1 MSSSSRRRRPASRRR
16 PPTPPRS
23 RYCSSFCTI
32 SSATISPL
40 NGRLFEMKI
49 TEPYSPSARA
59 KASVNPVS
67 VAGSSVGS
75 STLRNV
81 CPRDAPRLAAASS
94 TSSSMSCRTGCTVR
108 TTNGRPMKVSATKT
122 PSGELATWMP
132 CGSSQRPSQLPVP
145 LALNSAASVMPAT
158 AVGRAN
164 GRSTRPSMI
173 RRPGNE

>member
-1 MSSSSRRRRPASRRR
+1 
-16 PPTPPRS
+16 
-23 RYCSSFCTI
+23 
-32 SSATISPL
+32 
-40 NGRLFEMKI
+40 MKI

-75 STLRNV
+75 STFRNV

-108 TTNGRPMKVSATKT
+108 TTNGRPINVSATKT
-122 PSGELATWMP
+122 PSGVLATWMP

-164 GRSTRPSMI
+164 GRSTSPSTS
-173 RRPGNE
+173 RRPGNEYRVSTQATSSPKTALTSAAAKDAPKLSRNAARVRGSVTICQKA